1 MTPAEVEEKLR
12 DLGGIVCQRHRFHRL
27 EKAEAGL
34 LVRAADA
41 LASQAA
47 EIERMR
53 GALERLRDCDW
64 VITPLDRMD
73 AVRDIARQAL
83 GDPDQ

>member
-1 MTPAEVEEKLR
+1 MTPAEVEAKTADLIKRLMSHMGLADMGDVLR
-12 DLGGIVCQRHRFHRL
+12 DCR
-27 EKAEAGL
+27 E
-34 LVRAADA
+34 AADA
-41 LASQAA
+41 LSAQAV
-47 EIERMR
+47 EMERMR

-83 GDPDQ
+83 TGKDG